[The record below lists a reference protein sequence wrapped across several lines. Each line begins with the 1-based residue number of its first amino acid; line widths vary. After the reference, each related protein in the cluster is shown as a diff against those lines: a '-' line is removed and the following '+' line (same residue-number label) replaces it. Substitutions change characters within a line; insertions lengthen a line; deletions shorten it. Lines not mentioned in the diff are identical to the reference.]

1 MKILLAST
9 SRLALP
15 TLELL
20 AKTNHQILGILTKP
34 EKIAGRGL
42 ESKAQELVSEV
53 EGSFPIFTVSSQE
66 ELAETLRQKRPD
78 LVIAISFGMLV
89 KKESL
94 TLPKYGWINLHFSL
108 LPKFR
113 GAAPVQHAILAGA
126 DLSGVT
132 VFALD
137 QGLDTGPVYTNRELS
152 IAGMS
157 SGLALEA
164 MAKLGSAAVLEAVEH
179 ISKGIEPIPQTGEP
193 SLAPKISNEELRISF
208 NSKAEQIE
216 RQIRAFTPKPG
227 AWCIFRGNR
236 VKFFAAEI
244 TQNVSGKTGEVLNTS
259 PLVVGVRDG
268 ALLVSSLQ
276 EAGKRVMTSDEWAR
290 GARLKIGEKFE

>member
-15 TLELL
+15 TLALL
-20 AKTNHQILGILTKP
+20 TKNNHQILGILTKP
-34 EKIAGRGL
+34 EKLAGRGL

-53 EGSFPIFTVSSQE
+53 EGSFPIFTISSQE
-66 ELAETLRQKRPD
+66 ELAETLRQVQPD

-94 TLPKYGWINLHFSL
+94 TLPKHGWINLHFSL

-137 QGLDTGPVYTNRELS
+137 EGLDTGPVYTKRDLS

-157 SGLALEA
+157 SGLALEV
-164 MAKLGSAAVLEAVEH
+164 MAKLGSAAVLEAVEL
-179 ISKGIEPIPQTGEP
+179 ISKDIEPIAQTGEP
-193 SLAPKISNEELRISF
+193 SLAPKISNEELRIF
-208 NSKAEQIE
+208 FDSKAEQIE
-216 RQIRAFTPKPG
+216 RQIRAFAPKPG

-236 VKFFAAEI
+236 VKFLAAEI
-244 TQNVSGKTGEVLNTS
+244 AQSSSGETGEVLNTS
-259 PLVVGVRDG
+259 PLVVGVKDG
-268 ALLVSSLQ
+268 ALLIKLLQ
-276 EAGKRVMTSDEWAR
+276 EAGKKVMASDEWAR
-290 GARLKIGEKFE
+290 GARLKVGEKFE